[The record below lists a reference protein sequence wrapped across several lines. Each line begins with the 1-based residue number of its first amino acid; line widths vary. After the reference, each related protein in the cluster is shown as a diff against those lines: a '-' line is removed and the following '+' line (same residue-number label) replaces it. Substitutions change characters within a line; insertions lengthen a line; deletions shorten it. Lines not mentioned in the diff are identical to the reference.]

1 MIVWLASYP
10 KSGNTWVRSFL
21 SAYYFS
27 ENGIFNSDLLK
38 NIKQYPSS
46 YFFNQKI
53 DKPNEIQK
61 YWSES
66 QEKILSKKEFK
77 ILKTHNSLSSIDS
90 FPFTSPKYTIGV
102 VYILRD
108 PRNVISSLKNHYDLD
123 YTESLKFMLNEKK
136 YIYDNRDSENIDYAN
151 FHFLGSWSNH
161 YKSWVDNNLFRR
173 MVIKYEDLIKNTYEV
188 FRDLIVFMNTLTK
201 LNQPIDSQKLNN
213 SIESTR
219 FDNLKK
225 LEENDLF
232 NENVFSKDKKR
243 KIKFFNQGA
252 ENQWKKNI
260 PLDLQKNINSSF
272 ETDLRKLGYLE

>member
-1 MIVWLASYP
+1 MIIWLASYP

-27 ENGIFNSDLLK
+27 KNGIFNSDLLN

-46 YFFNQKI
+46 DFFNQKI

-61 YWSES
+61 HWSES
-66 QEKILSKKEFK
+66 QENILSKKEFK

-90 FPFTSPKYTIGV
+90 FSFTSPKYTIGV

-123 YTESLKFMLNEKK
+123 YNESLEFMLNEKK
-136 YIYDNRDSENIDYAN
+136 YIYDNRDPKNIDYAN

-161 YKSWVDNNLFRR
+161 HKSWIDNNLFRR
-173 MVIKYEDLIKNTYEV
+173 MVIKYEDLIKNPYEV
-188 FRDLIVFMNTLTK
+188 LRDLIVFMNTLTK
-201 LNQPIDSQKLNN
+201 LNQPIDLQKLNN
-213 SIESTR
+213 SIESTS

-225 LEENDLF
+225 LEENNLF
-232 NENVFSKDKKR
+232 TENVFSKDKKR
-243 KIKFFNQGA
+243 KINFFNQGA

-260 PLDLQKNINSSF
+260 PLNLKKNINSNF
-272 ETDLRKLGYLE
+272 ETDLRKLGYLK

>member
-1 MIVWLASYP
+1 
-10 KSGNTWVRSFL
+10 
-21 SAYYFS
+21 
-27 ENGIFNSDLLK
+27 
-38 NIKQYPSS
+38 
-46 YFFNQKI
+46 
-53 DKPNEIQK
+53 
-61 YWSES
+61 
-66 QEKILSKKEFK
+66 
-77 ILKTHNSLSSIDS
+77 
-90 FPFTSPKYTIGV
+90 
-102 VYILRD
+102 
-108 PRNVISSLKNHYDLD
+108 
-123 YTESLKFMLNEKK
+123 MLNEKK

-252 ENQWKKNI
+252 ANQWKKNI

>member
-1 MIVWLASYP
+1 
-10 KSGNTWVRSFL
+10 
-21 SAYYFS
+21 
-27 ENGIFNSDLLK
+27 
-38 NIKQYPSS
+38 
-46 YFFNQKI
+46 
-53 DKPNEIQK
+53 
-61 YWSES
+61 
-66 QEKILSKKEFK
+66 
-77 ILKTHNSLSSIDS
+77 
-90 FPFTSPKYTIGV
+90 
-102 VYILRD
+102 
-108 PRNVISSLKNHYDLD
+108 
-123 YTESLKFMLNEKK
+123 
-136 YIYDNRDSENIDYAN
+136 
-151 FHFLGSWSNH
+151 
-161 YKSWVDNNLFRR
+161 

-201 LNQPIDSQKLNN
+201 LNQPIDLQKLNN

-272 ETDLRKLGYLE
+272 ETDLIKLGYLE